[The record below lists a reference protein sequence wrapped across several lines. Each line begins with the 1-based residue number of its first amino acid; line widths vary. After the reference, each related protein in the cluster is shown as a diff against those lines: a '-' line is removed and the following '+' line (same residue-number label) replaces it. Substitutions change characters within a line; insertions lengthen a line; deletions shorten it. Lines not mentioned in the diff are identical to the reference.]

1 MSKLIRVELGD
12 RSYDIHVAPG
22 LLAQCGQFCR
32 DLKLGHRCLM
42 ISDANVAPLYGHIV
56 RESLR
61 EAGFM
66 PHVFVVP
73 AGETS
78 KSQATLSLAYDE
90 ALLHG
95 MDRKS
100 FVVALGGGVVGDLA
114 GYAAATFLRGIPF
127 VQIPTTLMAMVDSS
141 VGGKTGINLPQGKNL
156 IGAFHQPS
164 AVIADLS
171 AFTTL
176 PDREY
181 ISGLAEVVKYGVIQ
195 DADFF
200 ASLEKNADR
209 ILAREPET
217 LAQVVARCCECKA
230 EVVRL
235 DERESGLRA
244 ILNFGHTLAH
254 AIEQAAGYG
263 KFLHGEA
270 VAIGMA
276 YAAALSVSVAGLSN
290 EAAERIIRLLEKF
303 GLPAAVS
310 GLNWSAVRRAMKT
323 DKKNAGGTVRFVL
336 AREIGRAEPGIE
348 VSEELLEE
356 VWNVIGQ

>member
-1 MSKLIRVELGD
+1 
-12 RSYDIHVAPG
+12 
-22 LLAQCGQFCR
+22 
-32 DLKLGHRCLM
+32 
-42 ISDANVAPLYGHIV
+42 
-56 RESLR
+56 
-61 EAGFM
+61 
-66 PHVFVVP
+66 
-73 AGETS
+73 
-78 KSQATLSLAYDE
+78 
-90 ALLHG
+90 
-95 MDRKS
+95 
-100 FVVALGGGVVGDLA
+100 
-114 GYAAATFLRGIPF
+114 
-127 VQIPTTLMAMVDSS
+127 
-141 VGGKTGINLPQGKNL
+141 
-156 IGAFHQPS
+156 
-164 AVIADLS
+164 
-171 AFTTL
+171 
-176 PDREY
+176 
-181 ISGLAEVVKYGVIQ
+181 
-195 DADFF
+195 
-200 ASLEKNADR
+200 
-209 ILAREPET
+209 
-217 LAQVVARCCECKA
+217 VVARCCECKA

-270 VAIGMA
+270 VAFGMA